1 MERLYYYLRFG
12 AFISSAVNHLYPR
25 AAACQNGGEGG
36 EANLRRVLEKAGS
49 NDKGGK
55 GAEMV
60 GSLIRL
66 VAAVERKEEQ
76 EAVTGA
82 CQVSLGHLH
91 HLLGDDAEEGLDGPW
106 LALVISTM
114 VSLQARMKGDEVG
127 DYRRALCQ
135 AWLLALLSHIAQRVV
150 GLVGRAIWG
159 EGWQPKAPHLPALLD
174 PLPEVGEEKVD
185 GKKKRNRL
193 EELLRRRRRRSGSS
207 DDEEGSAEDDLDCDQ
222 EEEEVEDDDDD
233 DDDIYQSDSEEE
245 LSDRSDL
252 LNNSDSDSELDVVIE
267 EEEVVTAP
275 EPTVVDVA
283 YAAEATGLIPA
294 LRLLLAWLS
303 APLADGVL
311 AQTGPGSDQLW
322 SNLAAM
328 CTTLTSWEVKD
339 HGGAL
344 PEDWL
349 LRGLAGSEENWGKE
363 VGTSIRP
370 IVRLA
375 RLTRSRTWLCGHS
388 DSKIAWSTEHK
399 MAYLRQQEEEKQE
412 LVNKKEKM
420 KHMAE
425 LWLRQE
431 VRELEEEAVAD
442 NLTLV
447 IVDGPALAQVTWQIT
462 VKKVVPKMSTIMD
475 GRGQIKRCGCSLNR
489 DSLNI
494 RFLTQGL
501 PIVRRAASVGR
512 CNLVIPAVAVHQLD
526 FLKRSEKGARD
537 AIR

>member
-1 MERLYYYLRFG
+1 M
-12 AFISSAVNHLYPR
+12 
-25 AAACQNGGEGG
+25 
-36 EANLRRVLEKAGS
+36 LEKAESEGRE
-49 NDKGGK
+49 GK

-76 EAVTGA
+76 EAVTSA

-91 HLLGDDAEEGLDGPW
+91 HLLGDDVVEGLDGPW

-114 VSLQARMKGDEVG
+114 VALQARLKGDEVG

-150 GLVGRAIWG
+150 GLVGRATWG
-159 EGWQPKAPHLPALLD
+159 EGWQPKAPHLPALVD
-174 PLPEVGEEKVD
+174 PLPEVAEEKVD

-207 DDEEGSAEDDLDCDQ
+207 DDEEGSEEDDLDCDRD
-222 EEEEVEDDDDD
+222 EEEVEDEDDD

-252 LNNSDSDSELDVVIE
+252 LNNSDSDSELDVVVE
-267 EEEVVTAP
+267 EDDEVAVAP
-275 EPTVVDVA
+275 EPTVKDVA
-283 YAAEATGLIPA
+283 DAAEATGLIPA

-349 LRGLAGSEENWGKE
+349 LRGLAGGEEDWSKE
-363 VGTSIRP
+363 VGMSNRP
-370 IVRLA
+370 MVRLA
-375 RLTRSRTWLCGHS
+375 RLARARTWLCDHPA
-388 DSKIAWSTEHK
+388 SKIAWSTEHK

-442 NLTLV
+442 NLALV
-447 IVDGPALAQVTWQIT
+447 IVDGPALAQV
-462 VKKVVPKMSTIMD
+462 P
-475 GRGQIKRCGCSLNR
+475 
-489 DSLNI
+489 
-494 RFLTQGL
+494 
-501 PIVRRAASVGR
+501 
-512 CNLVIPAVAVHQLD
+512 
-526 FLKRSEKGARD
+526 
-537 AIR
+537 

>member
-1 MERLYYYLRFG
+1 
-12 AFISSAVNHLYPR
+12 
-25 AAACQNGGEGG
+25 
-36 EANLRRVLEKAGS
+36 
-49 NDKGGK
+49 
-55 GAEMV
+55 MV
-60 GSLIRL
+60 TSLIRL

-76 EAVTGA
+76 ESVTSA

-91 HLLGDDAEEGLDGPW
+91 YLLGDEVEGGLDGPW

-114 VSLQARMKGDEVG
+114 VALQARMKGDEVG

-150 GLVGRAIWG
+150 GLVGKATWG
-159 EGWQPKAPHLPALLD
+159 EGWQPKAPHLPVLVD
-174 PLPEVGEEKVD
+174 PSPEVQVD

-207 DDEEGSAEDDLDCDQ
+207 DDEEGSEEDDLNCDQ
-222 EEEEVEDDDDD
+222 DREEEEEEEEE
-233 DDDIYQSDSEEE
+233 DDIYQSDSDEE
-245 LSDRSDL
+245 LSDRSDF

-267 EEEVVTAP
+267 EEEVIAAP
-275 EPTVVDVA
+275 EPTVNDIA
-283 YAAEATGLIPA
+283 NAAEATGLIPA

-349 LRGLAGSEENWGKE
+349 LRGLAGAEEEWGKE
-363 VGTSIRP
+363 VGMSIRP
-370 IVRLA
+370 MVRLA
-375 RLTRSRTWLCGHS
+375 RLARSRTWLCDHP
-388 DSKIAWSTEHK
+388 DSKIAWSNEHK

-442 NLTLV
+442 NLSLV
-447 IVDGPALAQVTWQIT
+447 IVDGPALAQVCKKILHLEYTIRYIF
-462 VKKVVPKMSTIMD
+462 VK
-475 GRGQIKRCGCSLNR
+475 
-489 DSLNI
+489 
-494 RFLTQGL
+494 
-501 PIVRRAASVGR
+501 
-512 CNLVIPAVAVHQLD
+512 LV
-526 FLKRSEKGARD
+526 
-537 AIR
+537 

>member
-1 MERLYYYLRFG
+1 MK
-12 AFISSAVNHLYPR
+12 
-25 AAACQNGGEGG
+25 
-36 EANLRRVLEKAGS
+36 RVLEKAGS
-49 NDKGGK
+49 DGKEGK

-60 GSLIRL
+60 ASLIRL

-76 EAVTGA
+76 ESVTSA
-82 CQVSLGHLH
+82 CQISLGHLH
-91 HLLGDDAEEGLDGPW
+91 HLLGDHDVEEGLDGPW

-114 VSLQARMKGDEVG
+114 VALQARMKSDEVG

-150 GLVGRAIWG
+150 GLVGRATWG
-159 EGWQPKAPHLPALLD
+159 EGWQPKAPHLPALVD
-174 PLPEVGEEKVD
+174 PPPEVAEEKVD
-185 GKKKRNRL
+185 GKRKRNRL
-193 EELLRRRRRRSGSS
+193 EELLRRRRKRSGSS
-207 DDEEGSAEDDLDCDQ
+207 DDEEGSGEDDLDCDQ
-222 EEEEVEDDDDD
+222 DEEDVEDDD

-252 LNNSDSDSELDVVIE
+252 LNNSDSDSELDVVV
-267 EEEVVTAP
+267 EEEVEPVAAP
-275 EPTVVDVA
+275 EPTAKDVA
-283 YAAEATGLIPA
+283 DAAEATGLIPA

-322 SNLAAM
+322 SNLAAV

-349 LRGLAGSEENWGKE
+349 LRGLAGEEENWSKE
-363 VGTSIRP
+363 VGMSIRP

-375 RLTRSRTWLCGHS
+375 RLAKSRTYLCSHP
-388 DSKIAWSTEHK
+388 DSKIAWSMEHK
-399 MAYLRQQEEEKQE
+399 MAYLRQEEEEKQE

-431 VRELEEEAVAD
+431 VRELEEEAIAD
-442 NLTLV
+442 NLVLV
-447 IVDGPALAQVTWQIT
+447 IVDGPALAQVTWKRKFG
-462 VKKVVPKMSTIMD
+462 VYLWEVV
-475 GRGQIKRCGCSLNR
+475 
-489 DSLNI
+489 
-494 RFLTQGL
+494 GL
-501 PIVRRAASVGR
+501 IHSSP
-512 CNLVIPAVAVHQLD
+512 PA
-526 FLKRSEKGARD
+526 
-537 AIR
+537 